1 MGTTKLEGT
10 TTIAGTITASGAIAQ
25 GMIISPTLSSA
36 YYNDVLV
43 GLDINPTF
51 TNPGAY
57 TNVKNIGL
65 RVQGISL
72 GTGGGG
78 VTVST
83 AFGNSALLNNTTG
96 TANQAFGYQALYYNT
111 TGSYNIAFGYNA
123 LQANSSGTANNAFG
137 NNTLGFLT
145 YGNFNNAFGQ
155 YTLGSLTTGSNNT
168 AFGTS
173 AGRWFGGIYIGTSN
187 NLVTSSNSTF
197 IGYYASPLADASS
210 NEIVIGASA
219 TGLGNNSTV
228 IGNSNTTKAQIFGTL
243 QTQGNKLSIAA
254 KTGAYTILT
263 SDQIVTG
270 DATSAAFTITL
281 PTAVSKDGQTFTI
294 KKIDASAN
302 AVTVGT
308 TSSQTID
315 GSTTY
320 SLPTRYKYVTVVS
333 DGANW
338 IIVGGD

>member
-1 MGTTKLEGT
+1 M
-10 TTIAGTITASGAIAQ
+10 
-25 GMIISPTLSSA
+25 
-36 YYNDVLV
+36 Y
-43 GLDINPTF
+43 
-51 TNPGAY
+51 
-57 TNVKNIGL
+57 
-65 RVQGISL
+65 
-72 GTGGGG
+72 
-78 VTVST
+78 
-83 AFGNSALLNNTTG
+83 NNTTG
-96 TANQAFGYQALYYNT
+96 T
-111 TGSYNIAFGYNA
+111 YNIAFGYRA
-123 LQANSSGTANNAFG
+123 LYGNTNGTSNNAFG
-137 NNTLGFLT
+137 VSGLTALTSGSSNNSFGHFTLST
-145 YGNFNNAFGQ
+145 V
-155 YTLGSLTTGSNNT
+155 TTASNNT
-168 AFGTS
+168 AFGHS
-173 AGRWFGGIYIGTSN
+173 AGRWIADGSTGLTSA
-187 NLVTSSNSTF
+187 TNSIF
-197 IGYYASPLADASS
+197 IGYYAKALADASS

-228 IGNSNTTKAQIFGTL
+228 IGNSSTTKAQIFGTL
-243 QTQGNKLSIAA
+243 QTQGNKLSISA

-270 DATSAAFTITL
+270 DATSAGFTITL

-338 IIVGGD
+338 IIVGGN

>member
-1 MGTTKLEGT
+1 MGTTKLEGQ
-10 TTIAGTITASGAIAQ
+10 TTINGSTTASGAIAQ
-25 GMIISPTLSSA
+25 GVIVSPTLNA
-36 YYNDVLV
+36 AANGDVLI
-43 GLDINPTF
+43 GMDLNPSFSNGSF
-51 TNPGAY
+51 TS
-57 TNVKNIGL
+57 VKNIGL
-65 RVQGISL
+65 KVQGMNIWQ
-72 GTGGGG
+72 GGGAISS
-78 VTVST
+78 ST
-83 AFGNSALLNNTTG
+83 AVGKDALNSNTTG
-96 TANQAFGYQALYYNT
+96 SANSSFGYQALYSNT
-111 TGSYNIAFGYNA
+111 TGSYNIAFGYTSLN
-123 LQANSSGTANNAFG
+123 NNTSGTANNAFG
-137 NNTLGFLT
+137 MQSLT
-145 YGNFNNAFGQ
+145 SLSSGSFNNAFGQ
-155 YTLGSLTTGSNNT
+155 VTLGSLTTGSNNT

-173 AGRWFGGIYIGTSN
+173 AGRWFGGIYTGSSNNLATSN
-187 NLVTSSNSTF
+187 NSIF
-197 IGYYASPLADASS
+197 IGYNASPLADASS

-243 QTQGNKLSIAA
+243 QTQGNKLSISA

-294 KKIDASAN
+294 KKIDASAY

-338 IIVGGD
+338 IIVGGN